1 MKNII
6 IFLILFILSFFPRL
20 HAQVNQ
26 VWVSRY
32 NGTGNNSDAAN
43 SIKVDASGNVYVTGY
58 SRGNGSLED
67 YVTIK
72 YNSSGDSLWVRRY
85 NGLDNTEDIANS
97 LIIDNSGNVYITG
110 RSRGIGSGFDYA
122 TIKYNSSGVQQWVS
136 RYNGTGNGDEN
147 SLSITVDNIGNVYVT
162 GISTGSNSGVDY
174 ATIKYNSSGDSLWVK
189 RYNGPANG
197 SDFANSIA
205 VDNSG
210 NVYVNG
216 WSEGIASAVDYATI
230 KYDSLGVQL
239 WVQRYNGP
247 TNGND
252 YAYSMALDAFNNVY
266 VTGES
271 TGSSTI
277 DYTTIKYNSLG
288 MQQWIQRYNGPTNG
302 VDIPHSISIDSF
314 GNVYVTGESQV
325 SGINYD
331 YATIKYNSSGD
342 SLWIQRYNG
351 PGNGGDIARS
361 IAVDGLG
368 NVYITGE
375 SPGSVTG
382 LDYATLKYN
391 SSGIQQW
398 ITRYNGPGNAG
409 DEAYSIAIDGLG
421 NIYVTGGSGGNGTSN
436 DYATIKYSQ
445 LVGIQPISNE
455 FQQGFSLAQNYPN
468 PFNPTTNL
476 GFALSNSS
484 FVRLIIY
491 DALGRQLETLI
502 NEQLSAGIYEVD
514 WNASQYSSGVYYYK
528 IDSDEYTDTKR
539 MESVNFF
546 V

>member
-539 MESVNFF
+539 MVLLK
-546 V
+546 